1 MAASTD
7 FGASNNVMSQFEIPK
22 FSPLNLTSRPNITAN
37 KKYANTAI
45 GSSRGS
51 KPSDM
56 SKSLIMSEIISGAA
70 T

>member
-1 MAASTD
+1 MKAH
-7 FGASNNVMSQFEIPK
+7 
-22 FSPLNLTSRPNITAN
+22 